1 MIPNYQG
8 FMLPL
13 LQLINDDKIHTLKE
27 CVERLSDIL
36 NLTEDE
42 KYELLPSGKQ
52 TVVANRISW
61 AKFYLEKAGLLE
73 VVSHGKYRITQEG
86 INLLSEHPAT
96 INNEVLSR
104 YEQFLEFMKQS
115 AKKGNNTE
123 HKTTS
128 ETTPSYSEQT
138 PEELLDTTYKQLQS
152 NLSEQLLQ
160 KVLQQS
166 PQFFE
171 KLVVDLLV
179 KMGYGA
185 GKITGRTGDG
195 GIDGIYR

>member
-27 CVERLSDIL
+27 CVERLSDKL

-52 TVVANRISW
+52 TIVANRISW

-86 INLLSEHPAT
+86 INLLSEHPTT
-96 INNEVLSR
+96 INNEVLSH
-104 YEQFLEFMKQS
+104 YEQFLEFMKQNN
-115 AKKGNNTE
+115 KKGNNTV
-123 HKTTS
+123 HKTSTDA
-128 ETTPSYSEQT
+128 TPSYSEQT
-138 PEELLDTTYKQLQS
+138 PEELLDTTYRQLQS
-152 NLSEQLLQ
+152 NLSEQLL
-160 KVLQQS
+160 KKYSSNRLNS
-166 PQFFE
+166 
-171 KLVVDLLV
+171 L
-179 KMGYGA
+179 
-185 GKITGRTGDG
+185 RNW
-195 GIDGIYR
+195 